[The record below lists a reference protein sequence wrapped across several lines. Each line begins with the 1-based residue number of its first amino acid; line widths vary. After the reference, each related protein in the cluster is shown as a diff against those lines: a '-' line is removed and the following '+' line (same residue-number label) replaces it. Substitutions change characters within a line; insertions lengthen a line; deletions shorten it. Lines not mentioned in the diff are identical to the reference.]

1 MAGPDASYT
10 FKNAVK
16 EIAARHGL
24 IGTFMSKP
32 ITGAAG
38 CGAHFHVSLVDASSG
53 LPLMGDENDPQ
64 GISRLCRHFV
74 AGNLK
79 YAKPIYSLFVP
90 TLNCYKR
97 RRPHTFAPSNIS
109 WGFEDRSALL
119 RIKGTSLAARHVEQR
134 APSGLSNPYL
144 VAAGTV
150 AAGLLGIREGL
161 SITIPPSGSVPAEDD
176 PRHEPLP
183 LDPRSSLEAL
193 EACTPIVELLGPE
206 FVGAWCAMRRYELQR
221 FDDHV
226 TDWERDEYLE
236 LY

>member
-1 MAGPDASYT
+1 
-10 FKNAVK
+10 VK
-16 EIAARHGL
+16 EITRRHGL

-38 CGAHFHVSLVDASSG
+38 SGAHFHVSLVDAGSG
-53 LPLMGDENDPQ
+53 ESLMGDEADAQ
-64 GISRLCRHFV
+64 GISKLCRQFL

-79 YAKPIYSLFVP
+79 YAKAVYSLMVP

-119 RIKGTSLAARHVEQR
+119 RIKGQSLASRHVEQR

-144 VAAGTV
+144 VAAGTM
-150 AAGLLGIREGL
+150 AAGLLGIRERL
-161 SITIPPSGSVPAEDD
+161 SITIPPSAAGRPAEDD
-176 PRHEPLP
+176 ARLEPLP
-183 LDPRSSLEAL
+183 LDPRASLEAL
-193 EACTPIVELLGPE
+193 EECGPIVDLLGQE
-206 FVGAWCAMRRYELQR
+206 FVGAWGAMRRYELQR

-226 TDWERDEYLE
+226 TDWEQDEYLE
-236 LY
+236 MF